1 MIKFKN
7 IKTID
12 VSDWDELVQ
21 KTYGRTYSFQQQDGC
36 KERQTVRISVP
47 VKNPEDFENDTI
59 PEIVNGKKMGVSFK
73 TWLERDPKQKL
84 PHPND
89 KEDYYLD
96 LWWDRNFYPHV
107 DMIINDLHSKGLI
120 EVGEY
125 VIDID
130 W

>member
-47 VKNPEDFENDTI
+47 VKNPEDFENDTT
-59 PEIVNGKKMGVSFK
+59 EQQ
-73 TWLERDPKQKL
+73 R
-84 PHPND
+84 
-89 KEDYYLD
+89 
-96 LWWDRNFYPHV
+96 
-107 DMIINDLHSKGLI
+107 
-120 EVGEY
+120 Y
-125 VIDID
+125 VC
-130 W
+130 WNKRR